1 MRQGFYRQQ
10 PSSLHNPDYS
20 QSRSIQCTQC
30 LAAACRSRAGS
41 SLCESRY
48 RGHVPNTVFSFGDT
62 YGNTTLKY
70 FQDFRNAAMETS
82 HCPYSKGGQFPTLF
96 SPDPGLV
103 LGCRARGW
111 DRWLHAPSY
120 SRFNLDFNR
129 SEELKEFYK
138 LSQRHR
144 EHYRDKTGT
153 EYVVPYFVLPVKEKD
168 KYPHPLDLSLALE
181 MSAGTLLCC
190 PPALALWL
198 GDVSQKTLLA
208 ALLPSAFPQ
217 EPPSASGSSICPA

>member
-1 MRQGFYRQQ
+1 MASASPG
-10 PSSLHNPDYS
+10 SLG
-20 QSRSIQCTQC
+20 
-30 LAAACRSRAGS
+30 AM
-41 SLCESRY
+41 Y
-48 RGHVPNTVFSFGDT
+48 RGHVPSTVFSFGDT

-82 HCPYSKGGQFPTLF
+82 SCPYSKGGQFPTLF

-103 LGCRARGW
+103 LGCRVRGW

-168 KYPHPLDLSLALE
+168 KYPHPLDLPPL
-181 MSAGTLLCC
+181 SAKTQWHLFR
-190 PPALALWL
+190 
-198 GDVSQKTLLA
+198 VSPENLRTYQTF
-208 ALLPSAFPQ
+208 PSGKRVTAQ
-217 EPPSASGSSICPA
+217 EREVRDSYFEYRA

>member
-1 MRQGFYRQQ
+1 MA
-10 PSSLHNPDYS
+10 
-20 QSRSIQCTQC
+20 SRSAGTLLTQN
-30 LAAACRSRAGS
+30 RATYVPPALMPG
-41 SLCESRY
+41 Y

-82 HCPYSKGGQFPTLF
+82 RCPYSKGGQFPTLF

-120 SRFNLDFNR
+120 SRFSLDFNR

-153 EYVVPYFVLPVKEKD
+153 EHVVPYFVLPVKEKD
-168 KYPHPLDLSLALE
+168 KYPHPLDLPPL
-181 MSAGTLLCC
+181 SAKTQWHLFR
-190 PPALALWL
+190 
-198 GDVSQKTLLA
+198 VSPENLRTYQTF
-208 ALLPSAFPQ
+208 PSGKRVTTQ
-217 EPPSASGSSICPA
+217 EREVRDSYFEYRA

>member
-1 MRQGFYRQQ
+1 MA
-10 PSSLHNPDYS
+10 
-20 QSRSIQCTQC
+20 SRSARPAPSQHR
-30 LAAACRSRAGS
+30 AAYLPPALVPG
-41 SLCESRY
+41 Y

-153 EYVVPYFVLPVKEKD
+153 ESVVPYFVLPVKEKD
-168 KYPHPLDLSLALE
+168 KYPHPLDLPIHGMSALE
-181 MSAGTLLCC
+181 
-190 PPALALWL
+190 
-198 GDVSQKTLLA
+198 
-208 ALLPSAFPQ
+208 
-217 EPPSASGSSICPA
+217 GSLEN

>member
-1 MRQGFYRQQ
+1 MILYEAYNNCQ
-10 PSSLHNPDYS
+10 LW
-20 QSRSIQCTQC
+20 
-30 LAAACRSRAGS
+30 
-41 SLCESRY
+41 Y

-82 HCPYSKGGQFPTLF
+82 RCPYSKGGQFPTLF

-153 EYVVPYFVLPVKEKD
+153 EHVVPYFVLPVKEKD
-168 KYPHPLDLSLALE
+168 KYPHPLDLPPL
-181 MSAGTLLCC
+181 SAKTQWHLFR
-190 PPALALWL
+190 
-198 GDVSQKTLLA
+198 VSPENLRTYQTF
-208 ALLPSAFPQ
+208 PSGKRVTAQ
-217 EPPSASGSSICPA
+217 EREVRDSYFEYRA

>member
-1 MRQGFYRQQ
+1 MALLFLDTSGIPEKRCGPEVAQQ
-10 PSSLHNPDYS
+10 PECCEQLA
-20 QSRSIQCTQC
+20 SRN
-30 LAAACRSRAGS
+30 AGNS
-41 SLCESRY
+41 WY

-62 YGNTTLKY
+62 YGNTTMKY
-70 FQDFRNAAMETS
+70 FQDFRSAAMETS
-82 HCPYSKGGQFPTLF
+82 RCPYSKGGQYRGHVPNTVFSFGDTYGNTTMKYFQDFRSAAMETSRCPYSKGGQFPTLF

-153 EYVVPYFVLPVKEKD
+153 
-168 KYPHPLDLSLALE
+168 
-181 MSAGTLLCC
+181 
-190 PPALALWL
+190 
-198 GDVSQKTLLA
+198 A
-208 ALLPSAFPQ
+208 ANKLHTPEF
-217 EPPSASGSSICPA
+217 

>member
-1 MRQGFYRQQ
+1 MA
-10 PSSLHNPDYS
+10 
-20 QSRSIQCTQC
+20 SRSARPAPSQHR
-30 LAAACRSRAGS
+30 AAYLPPALMPG
-41 SLCESRY
+41 Y
-48 RGHVPNTVFSFGDT
+48 RGHVPNTVFSFGNT

-70 FQDFRNAAMETS
+70 FQDFHNAAMETS

-168 KYPHPLDLSLALE
+168 KYPHPLDLPIHGTSALE
-181 MSAGTLLCC
+181 
-190 PPALALWL
+190 
-198 GDVSQKTLLA
+198 
-208 ALLPSAFPQ
+208 
-217 EPPSASGSSICPA
+217 GSLEN

>member
-1 MRQGFYRQQ
+1 MLMPKLG
-10 PSSLHNPDYS
+10 
-20 QSRSIQCTQC
+20 
-30 LAAACRSRAGS
+30 
-41 SLCESRY
+41 Y

-111 DRWLHAPSY
+111 DRWLHVPSY

-168 KYPHPLDLSLALE
+168 KYPHPLDLPPL
-181 MSAGTLLCC
+181 SAKTQWHLFR
-190 PPALALWL
+190 
-198 GDVSQKTLLA
+198 VSPENLRTYQTF
-208 ALLPSAFPQ
+208 PSGKRVTSQ
-217 EPPSASGSSICPA
+217 EREVRDSYFEYRA